1 MTMHLLIGQLG
12 WTLLHF
18 VWQGALIAAVAGI
31 GMVAL
36 RNARPQA
43 RYALAC
49 TALLACLLWPALDF
63 ALRLQSVVAAPVGAA
78 AMFSGRVA
86 AAQAPA
92 ALGWF
97 YSHLQAHLHP
107 IVFGW
112 AACAVALS
120 LRMAVGLLWI
130 GRVGRGTRVS
140 TDWQAKVGAMAVQFG
155 ITRTVR
161 LRIVEGIAS
170 PLTAGCLRPVLL
182 LPSSLLTGM
191 PPELLEALIAHELGH
206 VKRCDYLVN
215 LVQNVIETLLF
226 YHPAVWWI
234 SRCIRLEREQ
244 IADDLAAKHLG
255 EPRRLALALS
265 ELEKIQFSNN
275 KLALAANGGDLMT
288 RIKRLLRPD
297 AQALN
302 WKAAL
307 PVLGLAAAL
316 FAASVQVPAVAKPEP
331 VKTRALANFKTCA
344 KPLWP
349 KQSLRDENQGAVNLA
364 FLIGTDGKVLDSK
377 VVKSSGFAPLDE
389 AAREGIQKCT
399 FIPATADGAPV
410 QTWMQMQY
418 VWTLK

>member
-49 TALLACLLWPALDF
+49 TALFACLLWPALDF

-78 AMFSGRVA
+78 AMFSGRAA

-107 IVFGW
+107 LVFGW
-112 AACAVALS
+112 AACALALS

-130 GRVGRGTRVS
+130 GRVAGGARVS
-140 TDWQAKVGAMAVQFG
+140 PDWQAKVGAMAVQFG

-161 LRIVEGIAS
+161 LRIVDGIAS

-234 SRCIRLEREQ
+234 SRCVRREREQ
-244 IADDLAAKHLG
+244 IADDLAANHLG

-288 RIKRLLRPD
+288 RIKRLLHPD

-344 KPLWP
+344 KPVWP

-364 FLIGTDGKVLDSK
+364 FLIGTDGKVVDSK

-389 AAREGIQKCT
+389 AAREGIEKCT
-399 FIPATADGAPV
+399 FIPATEDGAPV

>member
-1 MTMHLLIGQLG
+1 MTMHMLIGQLG

-49 TALLACLLWPALDF
+49 TALFACLLWPALDF

-78 AMFSGRVA
+78 AMFSGRAA

-92 ALGWF
+92 ALGWL
-97 YSHLQAHLHP
+97 YSHLQAQLHP
-107 IVFGW
+107 LVFGW
-112 AACAVALS
+112 AACALALS

-130 GRVGRGTRVS
+130 GRVAGGARVS
-140 TDWQAKVGAMAVQFG
+140 PDWQAKVGAMAVQFG

-170 PLTAGCLRPVLL
+170 PLTAGWWRPVLL

-234 SRCIRLEREQ
+234 SRCVRREREQ
-244 IADDLAAKHLG
+244 IADDLAANHLG

>member
-1 MTMHLLIGQLG
+1 MTMNGLIFQLG

-18 VWQGALIAAVAGI
+18 IWQGALIAGVAGI

-49 TALLACLLWPALDF
+49 AALFACMAWPALDL
-63 ALRLQSVVAAPVGAA
+63 AVRLQATAAADPAIKVLMDSSGAA
-78 AMFSGRVA
+78 AAHASS
-86 AAQAPA
+86 
-92 ALGWF
+92 ALGWVQG
-97 YSHLQAHLHP
+97 HMTLM
-107 IVFGW
+107 VFAW
-112 AACAVALS
+112 AAGALALS
-120 LRMAVGLLWI
+120 LRMAIGLLWI
-130 GRVGRGTRVS
+130 GRAARAQGVS
-140 TDWQAKVGAMAVQFG
+140 PEWQARITAMTVRFG

-161 LRIVEGIAS
+161 LRIVDSIAS
-170 PLTAGCLRPVLL
+170 PLTAGWWRPVLL

-215 LVQNVIETLLF
+215 LVQNVVETLLF

-234 SRCIRLEREQ
+234 SRCIRHEREQ
-244 IADDLAAKHLG
+244 IADDLAANYLG

-275 KLALAANGGDLMT
+275 KLALAANGGDLMS

-331 VKTRALANFKTCA
+331 VKTRALADFKTCA
-344 KPLWP
+344 KPVWP

-389 AAREGIQKCT
+389 AAREGIEKCT

-410 QTWMQMQY
+410 QAWMQMQY

>member
-18 VWQGALIAAVAGI
+18 VWQGALIAAVAGT

-49 TALLACLLWPALDF
+49 AALFACLAWPALDL
-63 ALRLQSVVAAPVGAA
+63 ALRLHTSAGAPAGIAAI
-78 AMFSGRVA
+78 FSGNTA
-86 AAQAPA
+86 LAGAPA

-97 YSHLQAHLHP
+97 YSHLQAHLHL

-112 AACAVALS
+112 AACALALS

-130 GRVGRGTRVS
+130 GRVGRGTRVNRA
-140 TDWQAKVGAMAVQFG
+140 WQAKVAAMAVQFG

-170 PLTAGCLRPVLL
+170 PLTAGCWRPVLL

-215 LVQNVIETLLF
+215 LAQNVIETLLF

-234 SRCIRLEREQ
+234 SRCIRREREQ
-244 IADDLAAKHLG
+244 IADDLAADHLG

-265 ELEKIQFSNN
+265 ELEKIQFSSN
-275 KLALAANGGDLMT
+275 KLALAANGGDLMS

-297 AQALN
+297 VQALN

-316 FAASVQVPAVAKPEP
+316 CAAAVQVPAAAKPEP
-331 VKTRALANFKTCA
+331 VKTRAVANFKTCA
-344 KPLWP
+344 KPVWP
-349 KQSLRDENQGAVNLA
+349 AQSLRDENQGAVNLS
-364 FLIGTDGKVLDSK
+364 FLIDTDGKVLDSR
-377 VVKSSGFAPLDE
+377 VFKSSGFAPLDE
-389 AAREGIQKCT
+389 AARQGIAKCT
-399 FIPATADGAPV
+399 FIPATENGAPV
-410 QTWMQMQY
+410 KTWMRMQY
-418 VWTLK
+418 IWTLK